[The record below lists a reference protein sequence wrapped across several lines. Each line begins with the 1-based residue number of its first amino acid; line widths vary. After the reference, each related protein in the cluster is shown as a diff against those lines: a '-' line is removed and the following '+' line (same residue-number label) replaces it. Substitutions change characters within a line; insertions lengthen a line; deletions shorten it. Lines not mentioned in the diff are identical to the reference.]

1 MLQIQPCAERPD
13 VSPARQKFCEKPI
26 VGLIDPIDF
35 VFIWL
40 HTLWGRME
48 WWHVFS
54 FPAHH
59 TRSTTFQQSEWVENV
74 KNKNWLWHEK
84 ERHKCFILVLKL
96 TLTRCLDAIE
106 HAIETKADEER
117 RVKEACAVAWGCDH
131 LQLQLG
137 SMSQLESYITAAWEI
152 SFLVQIWVW
161 NWATWWFKVLQAFPV
176 FHL

>member
-1 MLQIQPCAERPD
+1 MSLQPD
-13 VSPARQKFCEKPI
+13 RNFVKTNSWTNWPHRFCLYLTAYFVRQDGVMACVQFPSPSYKIHHIPT
-26 VGLIDPIDF
+26 V
-35 VFIWL
+35 
-40 HTLWGRME
+40 RM
-48 WWHVFS
+48 S
-54 FPAHH
+54 
-59 TRSTTFQQSEWVENV
+59 R
-74 KNKNWLWHEK
+74 KRKKKNWLWHEK

-152 SFLVQIWVW
+152 SFLAQIWVW